1 MTGEAIVETEELT
14 KRYAGGTLAVD
25 RVSFQV
31 KAGEVFGFL
40 GPNGAGKTTTIMML
54 TTLIRPTSGRAM
66 VCGRDVVASPHWVRQ
81 QLGYVSQD
89 VAVDE
94 SLTGWENLYLQGRL
108 YHLEPAVLRQRV
120 GELLATVELEE
131 HAHRPVA
138 TYSGGMRKRLDIAAG
153 LIHRPRLLFLDEPT
167 LGLDI
172 QTRSRIWEYIRRLR
186 DEHGV
191 TVFLTTHYMEEAD
204 RLCDRVAIIDHG
216 RIVALDTPA
225 ALKQALG
232 GDLVTIRLAHPGPVP
247 GAVGGGRPPLDGP
260 AGDGQQDGQ
269 QAGHEAGHGAGQE
282 ALKALA
288 AEMARL
294 PLVESVQ
301 PGADSTVQLV
311 VREGERATPVLL
323 DFLSSRGVRVESVA
337 LKRPTLD
344 DVFLRY
350 TGRQLRD
357 DEGAAAYHRM
367 ARAVRRVRG

>member
-1 MTGEAIVETEELT
+1 MTDEAIVETDRLT
-14 KRYAGGTLAVD
+14 KQYAGGTLAVD

-31 KAGEVFGFL
+31 RRGEIFGFL

-54 TTLIRPTSGRAM
+54 TTLTRPTSGRAV
-66 VCGRDVVASPHWVRQ
+66 VCGYDVVASPHLVRQ

-108 YHLEPAVLRQRV
+108 YHLAPAALRQRIADV
-120 GELLATVELEE
+120 LATVELEE
-131 HAHRPVA
+131 HAHRPVS

-172 QTRSRIWEYIRRLR
+172 QTRSRIWEYIRRMR

-216 RIVALDTPA
+216 QIVALDTPA
-225 ALKQALG
+225 ALKRSLG
-232 GDLVTIRLAHPGPVP
+232 GDLITIRLA
-247 GAVGGGRPPLDGP
+247 GAPARPD
-260 AGDGQQDGQ
+260 
-269 QAGHEAGHGAGQE
+269 
-282 ALKALA
+282 LA
-288 AEMARL
+288 AGMAGL
-294 PLVESVQ
+294 PLVESVK
-301 PGADSTVQLV
+301 PGEDGAFQLV

-323 DFLSSRGVRVESVA
+323 DFLSSRGVQVESVA

-350 TGRQLRD
+350 TGRQLRE
-357 DEGAAAYHRM
+357 DEGAASYQRM
-367 ARAVRRVRG
+367 VRAVRRVRR

>member
-1 MTGEAIVETEELT
+1 MTPEAIVEAEELT

-31 KAGEVFGFL
+31 RAAEIFGFL

-54 TTLIRPTSGRAM
+54 TTLIRPTSGRAL
-66 VCGRDVVASPHWVRQ
+66 VCGYDVVTAPHRVRQ

-89 VAVDE
+89 VAVDDT
-94 SLTGWENLYLQGRL
+94 LTGWENLYLQGRL
-108 YHLEPAVLRQRV
+108 YHVAPAELRVRIAEV
-120 GELLATVELEE
+120 LATVELEE

-172 QTRSRIWEYIRRLR
+172 QTRSRIWEYIRRMR
-186 DEHGV
+186 DDHGV

-204 RLCDRVAIIDHG
+204 RLCDRVAIIDQG
-216 RIVALDTPA
+216 RIVALDAPA
-225 ALKQALG
+225 ALKRSLG
-232 GDLVTIRLAHPGPVP
+232 GDLITIHLAGTAASP
-247 GAVGGGRPPLDGP
+247 D
-260 AGDGQQDGQ
+260 
-269 QAGHEAGHGAGQE
+269 
-282 ALKALA
+282 LA
-288 AEMARL
+288 AGMAAL
-294 PLVESVQ
+294 PLVESVR
-301 PGADSTVQLV
+301 PGADGTFQLV

-323 DFLSSRGVRVESVA
+323 DFLSARGIRVDSVA

-350 TGRQLRD
+350 TGRQLREE
-357 DEGAAAYHRM
+357 EGAAAYRRM
-367 ARAVRRVRG
+367 MRAVRRVRQ

>member
-1 MTGEAIVETEELT
+1 MTPEAIVETEELT

-31 KAGEVFGFL
+31 RAGEIFGFL

-54 TTLIRPTSGRAM
+54 TTLIRPTSGRAV
-66 VCGRDVVASPHWVRQ
+66 VCGYDVVAAPHRVRQ

-89 VAVDE
+89 VAVDDN
-94 SLTGWENLYLQGRL
+94 LTGWENLYLQGRL
-108 YHLEPAVLRQRV
+108 YHVPPAVLKERIADV
-120 GELLATVELEE
+120 LATVELEE

-186 DEHGV
+186 DEHGL

-204 RLCDRVAIIDHG
+204 RLCDRVAIIDRG

-225 ALKQALG
+225 ALKRSLG
-232 GDLVTIRLAHPGPVP
+232 GDLITIRLAGTTAAP
-247 GAVGGGRPPLDGP
+247 D
-260 AGDGQQDGQ
+260 
-269 QAGHEAGHGAGQE
+269 
-282 ALKALA
+282 LA
-288 AEMARL
+288 AGMAAL
-294 PLVESVQ
+294 PLVESVR
-301 PGADSTVQLV
+301 PGADGTFQLV

-323 DFLSSRGVRVESVA
+323 DYLSSRGIRVDSVA

-350 TGRQLRD
+350 TGRQLREE
-357 DEGAAAYHRM
+357 EGAAAYHRM
-367 ARAVRRVRG
+367 MRAVRRVRR

>member
-1 MTGEAIVETEELT
+1 MTDEAVVETDRLT

-31 KAGEVFGFL
+31 RRGEIFGFL

-54 TTLIRPTSGRAM
+54 TTLTRPTSGRAV
-66 VCGRDVVASPHWVRQ
+66 VCGYDVVASPHLVRQ

-108 YHLEPAVLRQRV
+108 YHLAPAALRQRIADV
-120 GELLATVELEE
+120 LATVELEE
-131 HAHRPVA
+131 HAHRPVS

-172 QTRSRIWEYIRRLR
+172 QTRSRIWEYIRRMR

-216 RIVALDTPA
+216 QIVALDTPA
-225 ALKQALG
+225 ALKRSLG
-232 GDLVTIRLAHPGPVP
+232 GDLITIRLA
-247 GAVGGGRPPLDGP
+247 GAPARPD
-260 AGDGQQDGQ
+260 
-269 QAGHEAGHGAGQE
+269 
-282 ALKALA
+282 LA
-288 AEMARL
+288 AEMAGL
-294 PLVESVQ
+294 PLVESVK
-301 PGADSTVQLV
+301 PGEDGAFQLV

-323 DFLSSRGVRVESVA
+323 DFLSSRGVQVESVA

-350 TGRQLRD
+350 TGRQLRE
-357 DEGAAAYHRM
+357 DEGAASYQRM
-367 ARAVRRVRG
+367 VRAVRRVRR

>member
-1 MTGEAIVETEELT
+1 MN
-14 KRYAGGTLAVD
+14 
-25 RVSFQV
+25 VSDCV
-31 KAGEVFGFL
+31 P

-66 VCGRDVVASPHWVRQ
+66 VCGRDVAASPHRVRQ

-94 SLTGWENLYLQGRL
+94 SLTGRENLYLQGRL
-108 YHLEPAVLRQRV
+108 YHLAPAVLRERIADV
-120 GELLATVELEE
+120 LATVELEE

-172 QTRSRIWEYIRRLR
+172 QTRSRIWEYIWRMR

-225 ALKQALG
+225 ALKRSLG
-232 GDLVTIRLAHPGPVP
+232 GDLITIHLAGVAAAP
-247 GAVGGGRPPLDGP
+247 D
-260 AGDGQQDGQ
+260 
-269 QAGHEAGHGAGQE
+269 
-282 ALKALA
+282 LA
-288 AEMARL
+288 AAAPDLAAGIGGL

-301 PGADSTVQLV
+301 PGADGTFQLV

-323 DFLSSRGVRVESVA
+323 DFLSSRGVRVDSVA

-350 TGRQLRD
+350 TGRQLREE
-357 DEGAAAYHRM
+357 EGAAGYHRM
-367 ARAVRRVRG
+367 MRAVRRVRR

>member
-1 MTGEAIVETEELT
+1 MTPEAIVETEELT

-31 KAGEVFGFL
+31 RAGEIFGFL

-54 TTLIRPTSGRAM
+54 TTLIRPTSGRAV
-66 VCGRDVVASPHWVRQ
+66 VCGYDVVAAPHRVRQ

-89 VAVDE
+89 VAVDDN
-94 SLTGWENLYLQGRL
+94 LTGWENLYLQGRL
-108 YHLEPAVLRQRV
+108 YHVPPAVLKERIADV
-120 GELLATVELEE
+120 LATVELEE

-186 DEHGV
+186 DEHGL

-204 RLCDRVAIIDHG
+204 RLCDRVAIIDRG

-225 ALKQALG
+225 ALKRSLG
-232 GDLVTIRLAHPGPVP
+232 GDLITIRLAGTTATP
-247 GAVGGGRPPLDGP
+247 D
-260 AGDGQQDGQ
+260 
-269 QAGHEAGHGAGQE
+269 
-282 ALKALA
+282 LA
-288 AEMARL
+288 AGMAAL
-294 PLVESVQ
+294 PLVESVR
-301 PGADSTVQLV
+301 PGADGTFQLV

-323 DFLSSRGVRVESVA
+323 DYLSSRGIRVDSVA

-350 TGRQLRD
+350 TGRQLREE
-357 DEGAAAYHRM
+357 EGAAAYHRM
-367 ARAVRRVRG
+367 MRAVRRVRR

>member
-54 TTLIRPTSGRAM
+54 TTLIRPTSGRAT

-131 HAHRPVA
+131 PAHRPVA

-172 QTRSRIWEYIRRLR
+172 QTRSRIWEYIRRMR

-247 GAVGGGRPPLDGP
+247 GGVGGGRPPLDRP
-260 AGDGQQDGQ
+260 AGDGQ
-269 QAGHEAGHGAGQE
+269 QAGHEAGHE

-323 DFLSSRGVRVESVA
+323 DFLSSRRVRVESVA